1 MPQGI
6 NNNDD
11 DGGRAIL
18 AEVASNQFN
27 QQSTT

>member
-6 NNNDD
+6 NNND

-18 AEVASNQFN
+18 AEVASYQFN
-27 QQSTT
+27 QQSST

>member
-11 DGGRAIL
+11 GGRAIL
-18 AEVASNQFN
+18 ADAASNQFN
-27 QQSTT
+27 QQSST